1 LGLLET
7 LKPPLDERGLLG
19 AVPELSLSRGIGQ
32 SPYHH
37 PDTFEHAFEVGRD
50 VEREL
55 EENSLGACVGRERG
69 EGLRLVAPPHDVAK
83 PVTRGEVEGRVLF
96 MSHDSLGLG

>member
-37 PDTFEHAFEVGRD
+37 PDTFEHALEVGRD

-55 EENSLGACVGRERG
+55 EENSLGPASG
-69 EGLRLVAPPHDVAK
+69 ESAAK
-83 PVTRGEVEGRVLF
+83 G
-96 MSHDSLGLG
+96 SASSLLLTTSPSP